1 MLGDTLGDSVGCCD
15 VDNTDGI
22 TVGELEGKSELG
34 DSVGCCSGR
43 LVGAGDGS
51 EDECIIGSSVGSM
64 EGYSVLYIGGA
75 VEG

>member
-1 MLGDTLGDSVGCCD
+1 M
-15 VDNTDGI
+15 
-22 TVGELEGKSELG
+22 GELEGKSELEIGTKLDNVVG

-43 LVGAGDGS
+43 FIGAGDGS
-51 EDECIIGSSVGSM
+51 EDERIIGSSVCSM